1 MVFHILKK
9 ALAMLMQKPIKL
21 WGLSLLFSIMCSL
34 ASVFGMVPI
43 IVLPITM
50 VLEFGMTMVYLNA
63 IKGEHYNEEQLF
75 SGFKIFWRVV
85 TGMGWKK
92 LWEIIW
98 GMVPVYGIV
107 KAYSYSFVPYIL
119 VNDNETSSTQVLRVS
134 MEKTKGYKMTMFL
147 ADLIVVGGFAVANA
161 LLAALASIPYIG
173 VLFAIVLT
181 VFDIAYMLFVG
192 LLRGLIHACIW
203 EEALNPTYVAPVK
216 PAPAMAG
223 YPQQGYPQYPQQQP
237 YGQYPQQPGY
247 PQYPQQGEYPQY
259 PQYPQQPYT
268 YAPQQ
273 PVEGYPYQAPVAP
286 QYDYQAPVVAPEY
299 SAPVQEETPVVP
311 EIAVE
316 APVEMPV
323 ETPVEEP
330 AYVAAPVEEV
340 APVVEE
346 PAPVETAPAFC
357 PECGAPIIE
366 GAIFC
371 GSCGHSLK

>member
-34 ASVFGMVPI
+34 ASAFGMVPI
-43 IVLPITM
+43 VVLPITM

-63 IKGEHYNEEQLF
+63 IKGQNYNEEQLF

-98 GMVPVYGIV
+98 GMVPVYGII

-147 ADLIVVGGFAVANA
+147 ADLIVFGGFAVVSG
-161 LLAALASIPYIG
+161 LLAVLGMIPVLGYLFLTVLA
-173 VLFAIVLT
+173 LFA
-181 VFDIAYMLFVG
+181 IAYMLFVG

-203 EEALNPTYVAPVK
+203 EESQNPTYVAPVK

-223 YPQQGYPQYPQQQP
+223 YPQYPQQQP
-237 YGQYPQQPGY
+237 YVQYPQQPGY
-247 PQYPQQGEYPQY
+247 PQYPQQGDYPQY

-286 QYDYQAPVVAPEY
+286 QYDYQAPVAEPVY
-299 SAPVQEETPVVP
+299 IAPVQEEAPTIP

-316 APVEMPV
+316 APVE
-323 ETPVEEP
+323 
-330 AYVAAPVEEV
+330 
-340 APVVEE
+340 E
-346 PAPVETAPAFC
+346 PAPVEAPAAFC
-357 PECGAPIIE
+357 PECGAPVIE
-366 GAIFC
+366 GAVFC
-371 GSCGHSLK
+371 GSCGHSFK